1 MGFYEDEIALRSTL
15 AYPPFSRIVNLHVS
29 SRRKD
34 QLIEGIEKLKQLIT
48 DLLPINKLKGKVE
61 VIGPA
66 ESPIA
71 KIKGR
76 HRWQLLLK
84 GEDTHAVNNLAKSI
98 LSRAP
103 LAGLD
108 IKVDVDPV
116 NFM

>member
-1 MGFYEDEIALRSTL
+1 M
-15 AYPPFSRIVNLHVS
+15 
-29 SRRKD
+29 
-34 QLIEGIEKLKQLIT
+34 EGIETMKQIISGI
-48 DLLPINKLKGKVE
+48 LPATKKLKGKVE

-84 GEDTHAVNNLAKSI
+84 GEDPRILRNLAME
-98 LSRAP
+98 L
-103 LAGLD
+103 LAKAAATGLD
-108 IKVDVDPV
+108 IKVDIDPV